1 MERSQV
7 LLSLAYRSLKNR
19 KLTSILTL
27 LSLALSVS
35 LWVGIEHMRVGARE
49 SFSNTISQT
58 DLIVG
63 ARGGSLQLLLYTVFH
78 MGSPTANVSYESYEK
93 IKNQPAVLWTIPI
106 SLGDSHRG
114 YRVVGTNED
123 FYRQYRYRQDR
134 RIEFEQG
141 RAPADVFDVAL
152 GSEVA
157 QRLGYRLGQRIVV
170 THGITSSQGI
180 LDHDDKPFTVVGILR
195 PTRTPVDRSL
205 YVTLQ
210 GIEAMHID
218 WKQGAPPLKG
228 QEVPAERI
236 KKDEI
241 KIEQITAFFLRT
253 KARVQT
259 LGLQRQINTFPEEP
273 LMAVIPGVALSELWN
288 GISYGEQVLKVVAL
302 FVVIV
307 GLVGMLMALYTSLNE
322 RRREIAILRAVG
334 VGPLKVM
341 FLLVLESG
349 LLALA
354 GSLLGIALVYGLV
367 VVLQPLVEGQFGL
380 HLPVKP
386 LTATEHLYVIG
397 VVLAGLVVG
406 LIPAWKAYRNALSDG
421 LSVRI

>member
-1 MERSQV
+1 V

-27 LSLALSVS
+27 FSLALSVS
-35 LWVGIEHMRVGARE
+35 LWVGIEHIRVGARE

-63 ARGGSLQLLLYTVFH
+63 ARAGSIQLLLYTVFH
-78 MGSPTANVSYESYEK
+78 LGTPTANVSYESYEK
-93 IKNQPAVLWTIPI
+93 IKNHPAVSWTIPI

-123 FYRQYRYRQDR
+123 FYRHYRYRQEQR
-134 RIEFEQG
+134 VEFAQG
-141 RAPADVFDVAL
+141 RAPAEVFDVTL

-157 QRLGYRLGQRIVV
+157 QRLGYRLGERIVV
-170 THGITSSQGI
+170 THGITSSEGI

-195 PTRTPVDRSL
+195 PTRTPIDRSL
-205 YVTLQ
+205 YVTLE
-210 GIEAMHID
+210 GIEAMHIG
-218 WKQGAPPLKG
+218 WKQGAPPLRG
-228 QEVPAERI
+228 LGVPAGRI
-236 KKDEI
+236 KNADLR
-241 KIEQITAFFLRT
+241 IEQITAFFLRT
-253 KARVQT
+253 QARVQT
-259 LGLQRQINTFPEEP
+259 LGLQRQINTFSEEA

-302 FVVIV
+302 FVVII
-307 GLVGMLMALYTSLNE
+307 GLAGMLMALYTSLNE

-341 FLLVLESG
+341 LLLVLESG
-349 LLALA
+349 LLTLA
-354 GSLLGIALVYGLV
+354 GSFLGIGLVYSLV
-367 VVLQPLVEGQFGL
+367 VVLQPLVEQQFGL

-386 LTATEHLYVIG
+386 LTAAEHLYVAG
-397 VVLAGLVVG
+397 VVIAGLATG

-421 LSVRI
+421 LSLRV

>member
-1 MERSQV
+1 V

-19 KLTSILTL
+19 KLTSVLTL

-35 LWVGIEHMRVGARE
+35 LWVGIEHIRVGARE

-157 QRLGYRLGQRIVV
+157 QRLGYRLGQGIVV

-195 PTRTPVDRSL
+195 PTRTPVDRSV
-205 YVTLQ
+205 YITLE

-228 QEVPAERI
+228 QGVPAERI
-236 KKDEI
+236 KKEEI
-241 KIEQITAFFLRT
+241 KIEQITAFFLRS

-259 LGLQRQINTFPEEP
+259 LALQRQINTFPEEP

-334 VGPLKVM
+334 VGPLKIM
-341 FLLVLESG
+341 FLLVVESG
-349 LLALA
+349 LLTLV
-354 GSLLGIALVYGLV
+354 GSLLGIGLVYILIV
-367 VVLQPLVEGQFGL
+367 LLQPLVEQQFGL
-380 HLPVKP
+380 YLPVKT
-386 LTATEHLYVIG
+386 LTATEHLYVAG

>member
-1 MERSQV
+1 MERSEV

-35 LWVGIEHMRVGARE
+35 LWVGIEHIRVGARE

-63 ARGGSLQLLLYTVFH
+63 ARAGSLQLLLYTVFH
-78 MGSPTANVSYESYEK
+78 MGSPTANVSYESYER

-157 QRLGYRLGQRIVV
+157 QRLGYRLGQRIVI

-180 LDHDDKPFTVVGILR
+180 LDHDDKPFTLVGILR
-195 PTRTPVDRSL
+195 PTHTPVDRSL
-205 YVTLQ
+205 YVTLE

-228 QEVPAERI
+228 QGVPAERI
-236 KKDEI
+236 KKEEI

-259 LGLQRQINTFPEEP
+259 LALQRQINTFPEEP

-334 VGPLKVM
+334 VGPLKIM
-341 FLLVLESG
+341 FLLVVESG
-349 LLALA
+349 LLTLV
-354 GSLLGIALVYGLV
+354 GSLLGIGLVYILIV
-367 VVLQPLVEGQFGL
+367 LLQPLVEQQFGL
-380 HLPVKP
+380 YLPVKT
-386 LTATEHLYVIG
+386 LTATEHLYVAG

>member
-1 MERSQV
+1 M

-19 KLTSILTL
+19 KLTSVLTL

-35 LWVGIEHMRVGARE
+35 LWVGIEHIRVGARE

-93 IKNQPAVLWTIPI
+93 IKNQPAVLRTIPI

-141 RAPADVFDVAL
+141 HAPADVFDVAL

-180 LDHDDKPFTVVGILR
+180 LDHEDKPFTVVGILR
-195 PTRTPVDRSL
+195 PTRTPVDRSV
-205 YVTLQ
+205 YITLE

-236 KKDEI
+236 KKEEI
-241 KIEQITAFFLRT
+241 KIEQITAFFLRS

-334 VGPLKVM
+334 VGPLKIM
-341 FLLVLESG
+341 FLLVVESG
-349 LLALA
+349 LLTLV
-354 GSLLGIALVYGLV
+354 GSLLGIGLVYILIV
-367 VVLQPLVEGQFGL
+367 LLQPLVEQQFGL
-380 HLPVKP
+380 YLPVKT
-386 LTATEHLYVIG
+386 LTATEHLYVAG

>member
-1 MERSQV
+1 V

-35 LWVGIEHMRVGARE
+35 LWLGIEHIRVGARE

-63 ARGGSLQLLLYTVFH
+63 ARAGSIQLLLYTVFH
-78 MGSPTANVSYESYEK
+78 LGSPTANVSYESYEK
-93 IKNQPAVLWTIPI
+93 IKKHPAVSWTIPI

-114 YRVVGTNED
+114 YRVVGTNQD
-123 FYRQYRYRQDR
+123 FYRHYRYRQEG

-141 RAPADVFDVAL
+141 RAPAQVFDVAL

-157 QRLGYRLGQRIVV
+157 QRLGYRLGERIVV

-205 YVTLQ
+205 YVTLE

-228 QEVPAERI
+228 QGVPAERI
-236 KKDEI
+236 KNEDLKV
-241 KIEQITAFFLRT
+241 EQITAFFLRT

-259 LGLQRQINTFPEEP
+259 LALQRQINTFSEEA

-302 FVVIV
+302 FVVII

-349 LLALA
+349 LLALV
-354 GSLLGIALVYGLV
+354 GSLLGIALVYSLV
-367 VVLQPLVEGQFGL
+367 VLLQPVVEQQFGL

-386 LTATEHLYVIG
+386 LAAAEHLYVACVVIG
-397 VVLAGLVVG
+397 GLAIG

-421 LSVRI
+421 LSIRV

>member
-1 MERSQV
+1 MV
-7 LLSLAYRSLKNR
+7 LLSLAYRSLENR
-19 KLTSILTL
+19 KLTTILTL

-35 LWVGIEHMRVGARE
+35 LWVGIEHIRSGARE

-78 MGSPTANVSYESYEK
+78 MGSPTSNVSYESYDK
-93 IKNQPAVLWTIPI
+93 FRKHPAVLWTIPI

-114 YRVVGTNED
+114 YRVVGTSED
-123 FYRQYRYRQDR
+123 FYRHYRYRQDR
-134 RIEFEQG
+134 QIEFQQG
-141 RAPADVFDVAL
+141 RAPGDVFELAL

-157 QRLGYRLGQRIVV
+157 EKLAYKLGDRIVV
-170 THGITSSQGI
+170 THGLASASGI
-180 LDHDDKPFTVVGILR
+180 MDHEDKPFTVIAILK
-195 PTRTPVDRSL
+195 PTHTPLDRSL
-205 YVTLQ
+205 YVTLE

-228 QEVPAERI
+228 QAVPAERI
-236 KKDEI
+236 KKEEI
-241 KIEQITAFFLRT
+241 EIGQITAFFLRT
-253 KARVQT
+253 KVRVQT
-259 LGLQRQINTFPEEP
+259 LGLQREINTFSEEP

-307 GLVGMLMALYTSLNE
+307 GLFGMLMALYTSLNE

-334 VGPLKVM
+334 MGPLRIM
-341 FLLVLESG
+341 CLLVAESG
-349 LLALA
+349 LLSLA
-354 GSLLGIALVYGLV
+354 GSLLGIVLVYTLV
-367 VVLQPLVEGQFGL
+367 ISLQPLVEQQFGL
-380 HLPVKP
+380 YLPIKP
-386 LTATEHLYVIG
+386 LSATEHLYIVAVVLVGLVIG
-397 VVLAGLVVG
+397 F
-406 LIPAWKAYRNALSDG
+406 IPAWKAYRNALSDG

>member
-1 MERSQV
+1 V

-35 LWVGIEHMRVGARE
+35 LWIGIEHIRVGARE

-93 IKNQPAVLWTIPI
+93 IKNQSAVLWTIPI

-141 RAPADVFDVAL
+141 SAPQDVFDVAL

-157 QRLGYRLGQRIVV
+157 HRLGYRIGQRIVV

-180 LDHDDKPFTVVGILR
+180 LDHEDKPFTVVGILQ

-205 YVTLQ
+205 YVTLE

-218 WKQGAPPLKG
+218 WKQGAPAVKG
-228 QEVPAERI
+228 QGVPAERI
-236 KKDEI
+236 KKEEI

-259 LGLQRQINTFPEEP
+259 LALQRQINTFPEEP

-341 FLLVLESG
+341 LLLVLESG
-349 LLALA
+349 LLALIA
-354 GSLLGIALVYGLV
+354 SLLGIALVYGLV
-367 VVLQPLVEGQFGL
+367 VVLQPFVEGQFGL

-386 LTATEHLYVIG
+386 LTATEYLYVAA

>member
-1 MERSQV
+1 V

-35 LWVGIEHMRVGARE
+35 LWVGIEHIRVGARE

-63 ARGGSLQLLLYTVFH
+63 ARAGSLQLLLYTVFH
-78 MGSPTANVSYESYEK
+78 MGSPTANVSYESYEN

-123 FYRQYRYRQDR
+123 FYRHYRYRQDR
-134 RIEFEQG
+134 QIEFEQG

-180 LDHDDKPFTVVGILR
+180 LDHDDKPFTLVGILR
-195 PTRTPVDRSL
+195 PTHTPVDRSL
-205 YVTLQ
+205 YVTLE

-236 KKDEI
+236 KKEEI

-259 LGLQRQINTFPEEP
+259 LALQRQINTFPEEP

-334 VGPLKVM
+334 VGPLKIM
-341 FLLVLESG
+341 FLLVVESG
-349 LLALA
+349 LLTLV
-354 GSLLGIALVYGLV
+354 GSLLGIGLVYILIV
-367 VVLQPLVEGQFGL
+367 LLQPLVEQQFGL
-380 HLPVKP
+380 YLPVKT
-386 LTATEHLYVIG
+386 LTTTEHLYVAG

>member
-1 MERSQV
+1 MV
-7 LLSLAYRSLKNR
+7 LLSLAYRSLRNR

-27 LSLALSVS
+27 LSLAFSVS
-35 LWVGIEHMRVGARE
+35 LWVGIEHIRSGARE

-58 DLIVG
+58 DLIIG

-78 MGSPTANVSYESYEK
+78 MGSPTANVSYESYDK
-93 IKNQPAVLWTIPI
+93 FKKHPAVLWTIPI

-114 YRVVGTNED
+114 YRVVGTNEG
-123 FYRQYRYRQDR
+123 FYRHYRYRQDR
-134 RIEFEQG
+134 QIEFQQG
-141 RAPADVFDVAL
+141 RAPSDVFELAL

-157 QRLGYRLGQRIVV
+157 QKLDYKPGDRITV
-170 THGITSSQGI
+170 THGLTSASGI
-180 LDHDDKPFTVVGILR
+180 MDHDDKPFTVVAILK
-195 PTRTPVDRSL
+195 PTHTPLDRSL
-205 YVTLQ
+205 YVTLE

-228 QEVPAERI
+228 QGVAAEQI
-236 KKDEI
+236 KKEEI
-241 KIEQITAFFLRT
+241 NIVQITAFFLRT

-259 LGLQRQINTFPEEP
+259 LALQREINTFPEEP
-273 LMAVIPGVALSELWN
+273 LTAVIPGVALSELWN

-334 VGPLKVM
+334 MGPLKIM
-341 FLLVLESG
+341 FLLVAESG
-349 LLALA
+349 LLSLA
-354 GSLLGIALVYGLV
+354 GSLLGIGLVYSLV
-367 VVLQPLVEGQFGL
+367 VLLQPLIEQQFGL
-380 HLPVKP
+380 YLPVKP
-386 LTATEHLYVIG
+386 LTATEHLYVGAVI
-397 VVLAGLVVG
+397 LAGLVIG

-421 LSVRI
+421 LSVRV

>member
-1 MERSQV
+1 MV
-7 LLSLAYRSLKNR
+7 LLSLAYRSLRNR
-19 KLTSILTL
+19 KLTTILTL

-35 LWVGIEHMRVGARE
+35 LWVGIEHIRSGARE

-78 MGSPTANVSYESYEK
+78 MGSPTANVSYESYDK
-93 IKNQPAVLWTIPI
+93 FKKHPAVSWTIPI

-123 FYRQYRYRQDR
+123 FYRHYRYRQDR
-134 RIEFEQG
+134 QIEFHQG
-141 RAPADVFDVAL
+141 RAPSDVFELAL

-157 QRLGYRLGQRIVV
+157 QKLAYKLGDRIVV
-170 THGITSSQGI
+170 THGLTSATGI
-180 LDHDDKPFTVVGILR
+180 MDHEDKPFTVVAILK
-195 PTRTPVDRSL
+195 PTRTPLDRSL
-205 YVTLQ
+205 YVTLE

-228 QEVPAERI
+228 QAVPAEQI
-236 KKDEI
+236 KKEEI
-241 KIEQITAFFLRT
+241 EIGQITAFFLRT

-259 LGLQRQINTFPEEP
+259 LALQREINTFAEEP
-273 LMAVIPGVALSELWN
+273 LTAVIPGVALSELWN
-288 GISYGEQVLKVVAL
+288 GISFGEQVLKVVAL
-302 FVVIV
+302 FVVVV

-334 VGPLKVM
+334 VGPLKIM
-341 FLLVLESG
+341 FLLVAESG
-349 LLALA
+349 LLSLA
-354 GSLLGIALVYGLV
+354 GSLAGIGLVYSLV
-367 VVLQPLVEGQFGL
+367 LLLQPLVEQQFGL
-380 HLPVKP
+380 YLPIKP
-386 LTATEHLYVIG
+386 LSATEHLYVVA
-397 VVLAGLVVG
+397 VVLAGLVIG
-406 LIPAWKAYRNALSDG
+406 FIPAWKAYRNALSDG